1 MIMCTYTDDRGDI
14 LIAYL
19 YDDLEPGERAR
30 FESHLPSCSACSGE
44 LAELRA
50 VRAQLGRWAP
60 PEPGA
65 LVHSD
70 PAQLHQ
76 HRWWQA
82 VPAWAQA
89 AAALLVLGM
98 AATIA
103 NLEVRV
109 GSDGV
114 TVRTGWFAPD
124 AAARGNAASG
134 ARADGRDG
142 LVRQNA
148 GSNTADWR
156 AELTAVEERL
166 RGEMRAAVSAS
177 AAEQPRAASTA
188 ADDAAVLRRVRALLE
203 ESERRQ
209 QRELALRIAGVMRD
223 VDVQRRADLVR
234 IDRSLGTLERNTGV
248 EVMRQGEMLNYLVR
262 TAQGN
267 R

>member
-1 MIMCTYTDDRGDI
+1 MIMCTYTEDRGDI

-30 FESHLPSCSACSGE
+30 FESHLPSCSACSEE

-60 PEPGA
+60 PEPGV

-70 PAQLHQ
+70 ASAQHQ

-89 AAALLVLGM
+89 AAAILVLGT
-98 AATIA
+98 AATLA

-109 GSDGV
+109 GPAGV

-124 AAARGNAASG
+124 STSSVDTVSG
-134 ARADGRDG
+134 ARAAGESSQSAG
-142 LVRQNA
+142 LDNA
-148 GSNTADWR
+148 AWR
-156 AELTAVEERL
+156 AELAALEERL
-166 RGEMRAAVSAS
+166 RGEMRTPVTSS
-177 AAEQPRAASTA
+177 IAEQPRAERAA
-188 ADDAAVLRRVRALLE
+188 ADDAALLRRVRAMLE

-262 TAQGN
+262 AAQGN